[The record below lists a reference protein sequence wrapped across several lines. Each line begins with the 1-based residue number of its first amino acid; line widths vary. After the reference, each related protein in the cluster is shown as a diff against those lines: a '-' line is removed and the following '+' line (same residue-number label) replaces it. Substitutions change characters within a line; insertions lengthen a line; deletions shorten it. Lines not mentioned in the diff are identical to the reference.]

1 MHYQWYCKFNNW
13 ISREAFENS
22 ISEFFI
28 HSHKITSYQLS
39 TPIINWQQANCTCTC
54 SMHIF
59 KRIFLS
65 LWLNLAKCSLASRI
79 LVHTVHVARTPS
91 VFTALSTQRNE
102 ISWVD
107 GKSVSLLRLLS
118 MVETGWQNCENR
130 LLSSRSKLRRILGI
144 FVRKLDNRGLR
155 HQRLLAGGIN
165 CS

>member
-79 LVHTVHVARTPS
+79 LVHTVHVARLENTLCFYPCF
-91 VFTALSTQRNE
+91 VNPVKRNF
-102 ISWVD
+102 V
-107 GKSVSLLRLLS
+107 G
-118 MVETGWQNCENR
+118 GWN
-130 LLSSRSKLRRILGI
+130 RSKECIVVKTFIDGWDWLTELRESSLI
-144 FVRKLDNRGLR
+144 FSLQVATNFRDIREE
-155 HQRLLAGGIN
+155 AW
-165 CS
+165 